1 MLIVHIIMSDGNYD
15 DFSHGFMM
23 THKWRET
30 IDAFINVEAFGIG
43 GPDLVCQSGMTA
55 SPVNLKVVSGGEH
68 VDVNIGAKVTPKV
81 QSLILN
87 SYKLS
92 AY

>member
-1 MLIVHIIMSDGNYD
+1 
-15 DFSHGFMM
+15 M

-30 IDAFINVEAFGIG
+30 IGAFINVEAFGID

-68 VDVNIGAKVTPKV
+68 VDVNIGATVANGKVTPKV
-81 QSLILN
+81 QSLIGTTKYRVPYNLI
-87 SYKLS
+87 
-92 AY
+92 